1 MWAPGCMGNTV
12 QGGNNPDDGIQGHG
26 DDLRA
31 PAWWGTYVTAVV
43 DEVETSAERH
53 RREVPRASSIG
64 RVAVVLVTAAISL
77 TLISFFRGPA
87 TFIALIPAAAEGNT
101 EFYRLVWWAL
111 VSITCY
117 VLIPAISIL
126 ALRGS
131 FLDYGAG
138 RPVTASSWK
147 PYAVLFGLSAPFI
160 LAASFLPGF
169 QAKYPFYHL
178 AEGESI
184 WPYLAVFWVLYVL
197 QFVALE
203 LFFRGYLLFGL
214 SPRLGVAAVFVM
226 VVPYTMIHFTK
237 PFAEALSAIIGG
249 TVLGFLS
256 LKTHSV
262 WWGAALH
269 IAIAMTMDVLAL
281 WHVGIL

>member
-1 MWAPGCMGNTV
+1 MKF
-12 QGGNNPDDGIQGHG
+12 PD
-26 DDLRA
+26 
-31 PAWWGTYVTAVV
+31 WWRTYVTEVV
-43 DEVETSAERH
+43 AETEAAAERH
-53 RREVPRASSIG
+53 RLEVPRVFSLR

-77 TLISFFRGPA
+77 TFISFFRGPS
-87 TFIALIPAAAEGNT
+87 TLVTLIPSVAGGNT
-101 EFYRLVWWAL
+101 EFNRLVWWAL
-111 VSITCY
+111 VSIACY
-117 VLIPAISIL
+117 VLIPAVSIL
-126 ALRGS
+126 AMGGS
-131 FLDYGAG
+131 FAEYGAG
-138 RPVTASSWK
+138 RPAGTQSWR
-147 PYAVLFGLSAPFI
+147 PYAVLFGLSVPFI

-169 QAKYPFYHL
+169 QAKYPFYRL

-184 WPYLAVFWVLYVL
+184 WPYLAVFWVLYIL

-203 LFFRGYLLFGL
+203 FFFRGYMLFGL
-214 SPRLGVAAVFVM
+214 SPRLGITAVFVM

-237 PFAEALSAIIGG
+237 PLAEALTAILGG

-281 WHVGIL
+281 WHAGFL